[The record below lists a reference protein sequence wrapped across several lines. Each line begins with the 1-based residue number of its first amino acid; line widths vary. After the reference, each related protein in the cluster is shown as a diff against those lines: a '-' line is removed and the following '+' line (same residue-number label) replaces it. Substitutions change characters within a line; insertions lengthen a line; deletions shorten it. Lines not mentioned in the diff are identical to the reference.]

1 MTFFLVEMNSSHTRS
16 LALGFIV
23 RMPHDVQRQ
32 KPASNL
38 KKMGKRPVC
47 PSFPRPVPAGRGS
60 PDHPIPL
67 CAEEGGTDEMF
78 SDNLSKQ
85 VPWLFLTMR
94 GFPPVPGLPL
104 KGVRP
109 GRCPARAS

>member
-1 MTFFLVEMNSSHTRS
+1 MTFVLVEMNSSDTRC
-16 LALGFIV
+16 LGLGFIV
-23 RMPHDVQRQ
+23 RMPQDVQRQ
-32 KPASNL
+32 KAASNL

-85 VPWLFLTMR
+85 VRWLFLKMR
-94 GFPPVPGLPL
+94 GFPSVPGLPL
-104 KGVRP
+104 KS
-109 GRCPARAS
+109 GRRGSCPAR

>member
-23 RMPHDVQRQ
+23 RMPHDVQRH

-38 KKMGKRPVC
+38 KKMGNRPVG
-47 PSFPRPVPAGRGS
+47 PSFPRPAPDGRGS

-85 VPWLFLTMR
+85 VRWLSLKMR
-94 GFPPVPGLPL
+94 GFPSVPGLPL
-104 KGVRP
+104 KS
-109 GRCPARAS
+109 GRRGSCPAR